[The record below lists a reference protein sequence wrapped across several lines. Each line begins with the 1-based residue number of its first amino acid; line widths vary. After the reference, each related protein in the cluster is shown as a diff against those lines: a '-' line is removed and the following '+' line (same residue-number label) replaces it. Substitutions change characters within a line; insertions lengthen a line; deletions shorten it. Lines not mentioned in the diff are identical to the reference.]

1 MARQPRKSSPRI
13 GVRQGGGPPPGY
25 QWNVLLLE
33 QVHGEAKE
41 FLNDDQYA
49 HLALQVKELARQDDP
64 THSQTIDVRA
74 IEDFHELRDK
84 GGILRRLNVRIYY
97 FVHTPGRAIVILGV
111 TKKEADGATPL
122 HDKILMRNRKRKFL
136 T

>member
-1 MARQPRKSSPRI
+1 MI
-13 GVRQGGGPPPGY
+13 
-25 QWNVLLLE
+25 LLE
-33 QVHGEAKE
+33 RVYGEAKE

-64 THSQTIDVRA
+64 THSQTVDVRA
-74 IEDFHELRDK
+74 IEDFHEIRDK
-84 GGILRRLNVRIYY
+84 GGILNRLNVRIYY
-97 FVHTPGRAIVILGV
+97 FVHHPGRAIVILGAL
-111 TKKEADGATPL
+111 KKEADGATPV